1 MSGREKKDTGE
12 EGERYKYPPSP
23 NGHLSRGS
31 ASLQVRHY
39 HTRQDSKG
47 KSDVLAVLAD

>member
-31 ASLQVRHY
+31 ASLQVRHCRI
-39 HTRQDSKG
+39 RQDNKG
-47 KSDVLAVLAD
+47 KSEVLSVLAE